1 MDAELTW
8 DNHHVRTT
16 LTQAE
21 ERSRIFN
28 SREALFNV
36 PMTEYTE
43 IGVHLNKS
51 RSQQFFAGLFFPKI
65 IE

>member
-43 IGVHLNKS
+43 IGVQLNKS
-51 RSQQFFAGLFFPKI
+51 CSQQFFTAYFSKKL
-65 IE
+65 